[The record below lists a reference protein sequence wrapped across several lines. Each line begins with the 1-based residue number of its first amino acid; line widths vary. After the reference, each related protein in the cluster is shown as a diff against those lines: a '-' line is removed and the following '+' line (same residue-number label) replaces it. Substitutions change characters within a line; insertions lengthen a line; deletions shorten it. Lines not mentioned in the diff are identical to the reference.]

1 MVLGVLL
8 LKGGG
13 ASMVEVPSF
22 IGQVYKEIDHSKYP
36 KFVLVDEDY
45 QFSDEFADGEI
56 IDQDPVAH
64 TNVAEGTTVKF
75 VISNGPQTGEM
86 KDLVNRTKDKVEAY
100 LASMADMRLSVTYE
114 EEYSDEIEAGR
125 VIRTDP
131 EADEVL
137 TVGQKVTV
145 VLSKGPM
152 TAVMDDLTGQPRAS
166 AELHLKNLKDMNLD
180 VRVMEEN
187 SEDVESGRV
196 IRTDPEKGQ
205 TIRAGQTVTVYV
217 SKGSAVVM
225 TTVPQVEGMD
235 ITKAVSLLTNKKLE
249 YDYDMV
255 DSDRPKDEVLTQS
268 EPKGTQVPEGTVIK
282 LTVSK
287 GPVETKPTQPVEI
300 SKLVYLQLPA
310 DIAVSYK
317 IQVYQN
323 GSPCTDAYTVSVG
336 TVEIPM
342 SLSGSGVQYFDF
354 YVNGKYQDSFKVDFS
369 TNAAERVELK
379 FTVDG

>member
-1 MVLGVLL
+1 M
-8 LKGGG
+8 
-13 ASMVEVPSF
+13 
-22 IGQVYKEIDHSKYP
+22 
-36 KFVLVDEDY
+36 
-45 QFSDEFADGEI
+45 
-56 IDQDPVAH
+56 
-64 TNVAEGTTVKF
+64 
-75 VISNGPQTGEM
+75 
-86 KDLVNRTKDKVEAY
+86 
-100 LASMADMRLSVTYE
+100 
-114 EEYSDEIEAGR
+114 
-125 VIRTDP
+125 
-131 EADEVL
+131 
-137 TVGQKVTV
+137 
-145 VLSKGPM
+145 
-152 TAVMDDLTGQPRAS
+152 
-166 AELHLKNLKDMNLD
+166 
-180 VRVMEEN
+180 
-187 SEDVESGRV
+187 
-196 IRTDPEKGQ
+196 
-205 TIRAGQTVTVYV
+205 TVYV

-323 GSPCTDAYTVSVG
+323 GSPWHRCVYGVG
-336 TVEIPM
+336 GHRGDSM
-342 SLSGSGVQYFDF
+342 SLSGRGVQYFDF
-354 YVNGKYQDSFKVDFS
+354 YVNGKYQDSFKVDLS